1 MSAVLREAT
10 EPPTETVHLQ
20 GVDWCEVTSIG
31 LKVNRPKAS
40 FEEMEATLDQL
51 MITQKG
57 SPLALGDVMCLGEKR
72 HGDKWAQAVD
82 VNKKTGIKIKSL
94 LEYRR
99 VSENV
104 PFSIRLENPNVE
116 WSHYQVIA
124 NRPKPERKRWVALVA
139 EHGWSVAQLKKEIS
153 TAGRAAVDP
162 RDAANYLDPQ
172 YKTFLV
178 DYIASQYSF
187 LNRCQYEPFKKEIE
201 STIKAARFQYNR
213 TLSSDYEA
221 VKAQVD
227 RMCTTPEEIADEVPL
242 SEDEIH
248 AFCVQIV
255 GCEPPTKDGDPRE
268 AGTPYEWRAIGVN
281 TDMAK
286 GKRVYGIFLKSSP
299 HYEGRGGYSPTVDWD

>member
-1 MSAVLREAT
+1 MSAVLRDAT
-10 EPPTETVHLQ
+10 NTPRETVHLQ
-20 GVDWCEVTSIG
+20 GVEWCEVTSIG

-124 NRPKPERKRWVALVA
+124 NRPKPERKQWVAQVA

-153 TAGRAAVDP
+153 SAGRAAVDP
-162 RDAANYLDPQ
+162 KDAANYLDPH

-201 STIKAARFQYNR
+201 RTIKAARFQYNR
-213 TLSSDYEA
+213 TLSSDYES

-227 RMCTTPEEIADEVPL
+227 KMCTTAEEIADEVPL
-242 SEDEIH
+242 SEEEIR

-255 GCEPPTKDGDPRE
+255 GCEPPTKAEDPKQ

-281 TDMAK
+281 TDMAS
-286 GKRVYGIFLKSSP
+286 GKRQYGIFRKDSP
-299 HYEGRGGYSPTVDWD
+299 HYEGRGYSPTVDWE